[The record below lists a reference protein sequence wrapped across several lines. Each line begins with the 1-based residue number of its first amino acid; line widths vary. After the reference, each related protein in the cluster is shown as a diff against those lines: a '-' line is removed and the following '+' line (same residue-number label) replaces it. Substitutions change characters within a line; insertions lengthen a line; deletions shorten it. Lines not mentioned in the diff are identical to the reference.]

1 MTGTDVAEYLLAGAS
16 AVGLGTVHLA
26 EPRAGKRIRREL
38 IEEMDRAR
46 VRSVAELVAGV
57 VPW

>member
-1 MTGTDVAEYLLAGAS
+1 MAGAS

-26 EPRAGKRIRREL
+26 EPRAGVRIRREL
-38 IEEMDRAR
+38 IKELHRQKAA
-46 VRSVAELVAGV
+46 SVVDLVGAV